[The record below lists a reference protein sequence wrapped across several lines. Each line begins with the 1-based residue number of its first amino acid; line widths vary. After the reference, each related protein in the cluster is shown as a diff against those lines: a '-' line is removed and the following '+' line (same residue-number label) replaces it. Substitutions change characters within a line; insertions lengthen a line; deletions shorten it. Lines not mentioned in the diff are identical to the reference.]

1 MNSILKK
8 TIAGAIATTTVLS
21 CVGCG
26 GDKQDGVKNGV
37 HEVEVLMNSGATK
50 AFWEDKVLTFN
61 DTIGKEKG
69 IKIVL
74 DVKVDSSY
82 EQAIEISAQSDQL
95 PDFFSL
101 GNLKKLEESN
111 QIVPLNELDG
121 TEKALEDAKDYL
133 IEGSHKLGDNVY
145 SLPSGM
151 TVRGLV
157 YNKDMFKA
165 AGIVDENGEADPPE
179 TYDEMVEV
187 AKKLTDESK
196 MQYGII
202 FPVKWGAWVSADIMD
217 ASAPSAG
224 TDGYDPVSG
233 TYDYTVAQPLIE
245 AIMQIKE
252 DGSCYPGA
260 EGVDNDPARAKFA
273 EGQIGM
279 KFAYSFDV
287 GVFND
292 QFAAKC
298 DWGVAPLPVK
308 DKDNC
313 YKQYA
318 SVGMG
323 VRASR
328 RGLERHGKEIMS
340 TVFNYL
346 YSDETYT
353 ELYEQGYSIPYKWE
367 TVKNVEPTD
376 AKKNWKEFCSLAEIS
391 VAAPNWMPSAMDG
404 RKSVDSMIVNDIW
417 SGDKDVKTILEEAT
431 KIKNEGVKEYREA
444 NPDKD
449 YSIYMIKEWNNKR

>member
-8 TIAGAIATTTVLS
+8 TIAGAIAATTVLS

-26 GDKQDGVKNGV
+26 GGEDGVKNGV
-37 HEVEVLMNSGATK
+37 HEVDILMNAGSTK
-50 AFWEDKVLTFN
+50 AFWEEKVQTFN

-74 DVKVDSSY
+74 DVKVDANYS
-82 EQAIEISAQSDQL
+82 QAIQIASQSDQL

-101 GNLKKLEESN
+101 GDLKELDENNK
-111 QIVPLNELDG
+111 IVPLTELDG
-121 TEKALEDAKDYL
+121 TEKALEDAKDFL
-133 IEGSHKLGDNVY
+133 VEGSHKVGDNVY

-187 AKKLTDESK
+187 AKKLTDDSK

-202 FPVKWGAWVSADIMD
+202 FPVKWSSWVFSDILD
-217 ASAPSAG
+217 ASAPSEG
-224 TDGYDPVSG
+224 TDGYDPTTG
-233 TYDYTVAQPLIE
+233 TYDYSVAQPLLE
-245 AIMQIKE
+245 AVMQMKE

-292 QFAAKC
+292 QFVAKC

-318 SVGMG
+318 SVGSG
-323 VRASR
+323 LRASR
-328 RGLERHGKEIMS
+328 RGLERHGKDIMS

-346 YSDETYT
+346 YSDEVYT
-353 ELYEQGYSIPYKWE
+353 ELYEQGYSIPYNWE
-367 TVKNVEPTD
+367 TVKNVEPKD
-376 AKKNWKEFCSLAEIS
+376 AKKNWKEFCALSEIS
-391 VAAPNWMPSAMDG
+391 IAAPNQMPTNMDG
-404 RKSVDSMIVNDIW
+404 LEGVNDAVVNRVWTGNEDI
-417 SGDKDVKTILEEAT
+417 KTVLEESS
-431 KIKNEGVKEYREA
+431 KIKNSAIEEYKKV
-444 NPDKD
+444 NPDED
-449 YSIYMIKEWNNKR
+449 YSIYLNKEWDSKR